1 MSSTGVDAT
10 SSGDNHVHIENVT
23 ANNLDRVLSL
33 IRTTVSGVRVLSG
46 SSSRLQQSQ
55 GDEEEAEEEEQP
67 RPPRRSTRLLRT
79 PGMRPARSKSP
90 DWWMKAHTEPQ
101 KVGQE
106 LLRSGEFGEIKP
118 KLRHM
123 SGRSQNLAK
132 LMRDRMADVRPISKE
147 TLCEVCFIR
156 N

>member
-55 GDEEEAEEEEQP
+55 DDEEEAEEEEKEAEEAEKEEEKE
-67 RPPRRSTRLLRT
+67 
-79 PGMRPARSKSP
+79 PAAP
-90 DWWMKAHTEPQ
+90 TAEDKAED
-101 KVGQE
+101 KD
-106 LLRSGEFGEIKP
+106 
-118 KLRHM
+118 
-123 SGRSQNLAK
+123 LAK
-132 LMRDRMADVRPISKE
+132 LMDKVSIQS
-147 TLCEVCFIR
+147 
-156 N
+156 